1 MIQYEYNEGWNQM
14 WKIIPTEDNHYMI
27 QNRWSGLHLGIVDS
41 SETDEAKCIQMSDD
55 ESDNVKWCFL
65 VTESVKLFL

>member
-1 MIQYEYNEGWNQM
+1 M

-65 VTESVKLFL
+65 VTE

>member
-1 MIQYEYNEGWNQM
+1 M
-14 WKIIPTEDNHYMI
+14 WKIIPPEDNHYMI

-65 VTESVKLFL
+65 VTE